1 MLILAMQNN
10 EPEILYGELPAKS
23 GKLGIIT
30 LNRPK
35 SLNALSVAMVLSM
48 NDQLHAW
55 AEDANIVAVIIQGA
69 GDRAFCAGGDLK
81 LVFNHGKSKYQEM
94 IPFFSTEYR
103 LNLYIS
109 EYPKPY
115 IALLD
120 GIAMGGGL
128 GISLHGSRVIATERL
143 QLAMP
148 ETAIGFYPDVGAGYF
163 LSRCPHKIGMYLGL
177 TGNSIGVADA
187 MFAGLIDSYI
197 PSDKLQDFVTSLT
210 AQDLSTNTL
219 ATIDTVIANYQQQ
232 PGTPSLVEHLD
243 VIENCFNQNSVE
255 NIIKALE
262 NHDSSWAKAQATILN
277 KRSPTGLKVTFKDFS
292 ICQGLSLYECLNIDL
307 NLTLKLFQE
316 HDIYEGIR
324 AILIDKTQDPKW
336 QPDTLQ
342 GVSDEF
348 VDKLFEIKCKL

>member
-1 MLILAMQNN
+1 MQNN
-10 EPEILYGELPAKS
+10 EPEILYNELPAKH

-35 SLNALSVAMVLSM
+35 ALNALSVSMVASM
-48 NDQLHAW
+48 YNQLHTW
-55 AEDANIVAVIIQGA
+55 ANDNEIAAVIIQGA

-81 LVFNHGKSKYQEM
+81 LVYKHGKDRFRDM
-94 IPFFSTEYR
+94 VPFFTTEYR

-115 IALLD
+115 IALLN

-128 GISLHGSRVIATERL
+128 GVSVHGTRVIATERL

-163 LSRCPHKIGMYLGL
+163 FSRCPHRIGMYLGL

-187 MFAGLIDSYI
+187 MFCKLVHAYV
-197 PSDKLQDFVTSLT
+197 PSDKLPDLVTALT
-210 AQDLSTNTL
+210 EQDLKSNTL
-219 ATIDTVIANYQQQ
+219 DTIDAVIASFQQE
-232 PGTPSLVEHLD
+232 PETPPLKQYINT
-243 VIENCFNQNSVE
+243 IENCFNKNSVE
-255 NIIKALE
+255 NIILALE
-262 NHDSSWAKAQATILN
+262 AHHSDWAKTQASILK
-277 KRSPTGLKVTFKDFS
+277 KRSPTGLKVTFKDLS
-292 ICQGLSLYECLNIDL
+292 VCAGLSLPECLNIDL
-307 NLTLKLFQE
+307 NLTLRLFQE

-324 AILIDKTQDPKW
+324 AVLVDKTQDPKW

-342 GVSDEF
+342 GVSDAFIDE
-348 VDKLFEIKCKL
+348 LFEIKCKL

>member
-1 MLILAMQNN
+1 MQNN
-10 EPEILYGELPAKS
+10 EPEILYNELPAKH

-30 LNRPK
+30 LNRPE

-48 NDQLHAW
+48 DDQLRAW
-55 AEDANIVAVIIQGA
+55 AEDKDIVAVIVQGA

-81 LVFNHGKSKYQEM
+81 LVYNHGKNKYQDM

-115 IALLD
+115 ISLLD

-128 GISLHGSRVIATERL
+128 GISIHGSRVIGTERL

-163 LSRCPHKIGMYLGL
+163 LSHCPHKIGMYLGL

-187 MFAGLIDSYI
+187 MFCQLIDAHI
-197 PSDKLQDFVTSLT
+197 PSDKLQNFVTSLT
-210 AQDLSTNTL
+210 EQDLSTNTSE
-219 ATIDTVIANYQQQ
+219 TIDAVIAQYQQES
-232 PGTPSLVEHLD
+232 GIPSLKQHINT
-243 VIENCFNQNSVE
+243 IENCFNQNSVQ
-255 NIIKALE
+255 NIIRALE
-262 NHDSSWAKAQATILN
+262 QHNSVWAKEQAAIL
-277 KRSPTGLKVTFKDFS
+277 KTRSPTGLKVTFKQIS
-292 ICQGLSLYECLNIDL
+292 ICTNLSLRECLNIDL

-324 AILIDKTQDPKW
+324 AILVDKTRDPKW
-336 QPDTLQ
+336 QPNTLQ
-342 GVSDEF
+342 AVSDEF
-348 VDKLFEIKCKL
+348 IDQLFEIKCKL